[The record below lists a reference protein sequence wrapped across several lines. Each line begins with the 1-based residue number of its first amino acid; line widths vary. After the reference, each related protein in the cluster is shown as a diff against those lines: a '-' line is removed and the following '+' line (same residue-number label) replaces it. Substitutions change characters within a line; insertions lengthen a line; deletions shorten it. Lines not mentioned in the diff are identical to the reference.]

1 MHPALAGKGRELT
14 RLFTRTRRDKVEPAA
29 REAAL
34 LNCVCCNPGY
44 GAAPAEEEREDE
56 TDDEEDDEEDD
67 SEDLRGFIV
76 RDGEGEETEDEDE
89 DEERARLQA
98 ARLMEKDEHSEE
110 EGEDGE
116 TGGAREGGGAAAGPS
131 DGAPSQRR
139 QWRNEKADSC
149 RCGQCIR
156 GDGKDNLIELPSS
169 ACGGSVDGMGMRHRV
184 HACCLAECLP
194 AEEWTTEETEAN
206 YPTCPR
212 CRLLRRQLRLG
223 VGSRAEEAAGE
234 EAAGE
239 AAGEMAIGE
248 GSEEATA
255 KPEVAKQSAEQ
266 SAEQSEQGGGGDA
279 EKDEGDLLIGKD
291 VVDANGISL
300 GGLRLST
307 KLLELRGLLQ
317 ATPPYRRAAAPPR
330 LRTAALPH
338 HLH

>member
-14 RLFTRTRRDKVEPAA
+14 RLFTRTRRDKVEPAV

-44 GAAPAEEEREDE
+44 GAAPAEEEG
-56 TDDEEDDEEDD
+56 DDEEDD

-76 RDGEGEETEDEDE
+76 RDGEGEETEDEE
-89 DEERARLQA
+89 IEA
-98 ARLMEKDEHSEE
+98 ARLMEKDEHFEE

-116 TGGAREGGGAAAGPS
+116 AGGVREGGGVAAGPS
-131 DGAPSQRR
+131 YGAPSQRR
-139 QWRNEKADSC
+139 QRRNELTDSC
-149 RCGQCIR
+149 TCGQCIR
-156 GDGKDNLIELPSS
+156 GGGKLIELPSS
-169 ACGGSVDGMGMRHRV
+169 ACGGSVDGMPHRV
-184 HACCLAECLP
+184 HACCYAECLP
-194 AEEWTTEETEAN
+194 AEEWTAEEKKAN

-212 CRLLRRQLRLG
+212 CRLLRRQLHLG
-223 VGSRAEEAAGE
+223 VGSRAE

-266 SAEQSEQGGGGDA
+266 SGEQSEQGGGGDA
-279 EKDEGDLLIGKD
+279 EEDESDLLIGKD
-291 VVDANGISL
+291 VTDVNGISL

-307 KLLELRGLLQ
+307 KLLKLRRLLQ
-317 ATPPYRRAAAPPR
+317 AMTPYRCAAVPPAPPR